1 MNTRT
6 RTPAAAGAA
15 ATSSA
20 PVAPSILVKEHN
32 ADIDTGDIDL
42 GIHDKSVDLGIELS
56 LEQIRDQLNA
66 GASHVDS
73 PEFKGFAETLAFMEE
88 RVLVRVATSTEPHAE
103 KIVEVYNNGVPQF
116 FVRGQWVIARRKY
129 VEILARAKPFSVTT
143 PEAMDARGNRTN
155 RIETH
160 NGQRYPFEMKD
171 TNPLG
176 AAWLNAIFMEQ

>member
-6 RTPAAAGAA
+6 RTAATPAA
-15 ATSSA
+15 SST
-20 PVAPSILVKEHN
+20 PVAPSILVKEHT
-32 ADIDTGDIDL
+32 ADLDTGDLDL
-42 GIHDKSVDLGIELS
+42 GVHDKSVDLGMEFS

-66 GASHVDS
+66 GAASVDS
-73 PEFKGFAETLAFMEE
+73 PDFKGFAETMAFMEE
-88 RVLVRVATSTEPHAE
+88 RVLVRVATSNEQHAE

-116 FVRGQWVIARRKY
+116 FVRGEWVIARRKY